1 MVVDERRERLRHAG
15 ECTRYRGRVRFPSG
29 VCAALALAF
38 LVSCSSGEEP
48 AGTFAVPTTMRPS
61 VAATSRA
68 TVAAGKLRLPSAAR
82 LFAGTASVT
91 GQLTR
96 YCKSETCTEQ
106 SPRAPAF
113 VTAPNGNFV
122 LFTIGETPVDAV
134 ADVFTRAG
142 KPAGNVRLTPGTL
155 MVFDHG
161 LGEGRWL
168 VDLVVRWRASEARW
182 RFGLTVT

>member
-1 MVVDERRERLRHAG
+1 MRS
-15 ECTRYRGRVRFPSG
+15 PSLI
-29 VCAALALAF
+29 CASLALAF
-38 LVSCSSGEEP
+38 LTACSGGEEP
-48 AGTFAVPTTMRPS
+48 AGTFAVPTTTRPA
-61 VAATSRA
+61 VDATSRA

-96 YCKSETCTEQ
+96 YCKKDTCTEQ
-106 SPRAPAF
+106 SPRTPAF
-113 VTAPNGNFV
+113 VTAPNGAFV
-122 LFTIGETPVDAV
+122 LFTIAETPVNAV

-168 VDLVVRWRASEARW
+168 VDLAVRWKTSEARW
-182 RFGLTVT
+182 RFGLRVT